1 VNWNEIEEYIMS
13 AYESTTIH
21 MLRQE
26 SGTCALVQDLLPLYL
41 EGEVSTGSRDVIV
54 EHLAQCDRC
63 AGFLGGTQSARVQ
76 LRRDGAQRAQIVQ
89 RDQPARQALS
99 IGQRRAMLFAMLA
112 LCALGGGGS
121 SLLIASL
128 SHGVGGPGPFFV
140 GLLICLTCFSGLVA
154 LARKYSP
161 LTPRRWFSLLTSC
174 FVGAVGAVLVALPP
188 EGPPKLIGMVLVVL
202 AVAGVWLTVEQGSHH
217 GQQLDQ

>member
-1 VNWNEIEEYIMS
+1 MN

-26 SGTCALVQDLLPLYL
+26 SGVCALVQDLLPLYL

-54 EHLAQCDRC
+54 EHLAQCERC
-63 AGFLGGTQSARVQ
+63 AGFLAGTQSARSQ
-76 LRRDGAQRAQIVQ
+76 LRRDAVQRAQIVQ

-99 IGQRRAMLFAMLA
+99 INQRRAMLFAMLA

-121 SLLIASL
+121 SLVAFGLTD
-128 SHGVGGPGPFFV
+128 GGPGPFFV
-140 GLLICLTCFSGLVA
+140 GMLVCLVCLGGLVA

-161 LTPRRWFSLLTSC
+161 LTWLRWFSLVTSC
-174 FVGAVGAVLVALPP
+174 LVGAFGAILLILPP
-188 EGPPKLIGMVLVVL
+188 EAPPKMAGMVLAFVGM
-202 AVAGVWLTVEQGSHH
+202 AGVWLTVEQRAQPIRSE
-217 GQQLDQ
+217 